1 MAASCSIYWRLPT
14 YTLSCK
20 EINQFI
26 MILWEKKVVVNS
38 SKTRLFMLFGWD
50 NIHSFAI
57 FPLNSTG
64 LIGCVALHDQINILG
79 LPLPVYSV
87 TENSILYLVYHLISH
102 LYTCLAGA
110 MYLFSIFICCWW
122 CDDGYRGQA
131 LKQESTPNLPPSI
144 TISIFNVRRH
154 CPILIFGMCKSSSS
168 TFWQ

>member
-1 MAASCSIYWRLPT
+1 MKSVGVKQSVY
-14 YTLSCK
+14 
-20 EINQFI
+20 
-26 MILWEKKVVVNS
+26 NS

-50 NIHSFAI
+50 NIHSFAF

-122 CDDGYRGQA
+122 CDDGCRGQA
-131 LKQESTPNLPPSI
+131 LKHESTPNLPPSI
-144 TISIFNVRRH
+144 TISIFTVIVLSLYLVCANQAPQH
-154 CPILIFGMCKSSSS
+154 FGNNSHKNK
-168 TFWQ
+168 